1 MKLLRNFQSVAG
13 LPRGGLLSQSFTLAL
28 MAIVLAVLAFPNY
41 AWAEAPTGSITG
53 IVTDAQGG
61 VVPGAAVTATN
72 PQTGV
77 AAKTTTNAEG
87 VYNIPFL
94 KPGTYEVKI
103 VANGLKEAVIT
114 GVLVD
119 VGNIARVDT
128 SLQMG
133 STTQSITVEA
143 TAPLVQ
149 QDTTTYDAQVNR
161 KFVEDL
167 PNAVSGGTRTASDL
181 VQLVPGAQTPG
192 ASSGQSYG
200 SQFGVNIDGGRQF
213 STEWQIDGMNMAYQ
227 GVTTDASLDNRPD
240 MDLVSE
246 VKVQEGVPSA
256 EYGRTSGGVI
266 SYISRSGSNDLHGN
280 ATGFLR
286 NTVLDSRPYNAATV
300 PLDQQ
305 WEMAL
310 SVGGPVWIP
319 KVYNGRDKTFFFF
332 NLTTFRQ
339 PPTAGP
345 GTVTV
350 PTAQERTGN
359 FSDFPEPIFDPT
371 TGAQFPG
378 NIIPSGDIGPTA
390 TFLNKLYPLP
400 TNSNLV
406 NNYTG
411 TTPGYNKQTDW
422 FLRLDQN
429 FGTNNRVM
437 GSFRARATPALL
449 AEGPPFGDAL
459 SSNLTPRGISQFT
472 LADDWVLSP
481 HLVNHFAASEVGFHI
496 TQNSQ
501 PLSPSDW
508 PSIPG
513 TYVPAFPSFCFTTN
527 SYAPMGMGLGN
538 CAVNSVTYEEDRSR
552 DLQDSVSWVKGKHS
566 LKFGARYLWFQAA
579 TGELDT
585 RSGEYQFSDAE
596 TAEVV
601 NGATVANT
609 GNSYASFLL
618 GDVNYASMQDNPFPD
633 QHSQALAFYAQ
644 DDFKVSKK
652 LTLNYGLRWD
662 YEGAEWEQN
671 NQMAEMDPT
680 LANAAAGGLPGA
692 YEFARQQ
699 HVRNFVNNWHRGFSP
714 RLGGAYAVSNTLV
727 VRASAGLLL
736 APPGTDQGAG
746 ILDEAGY
753 GAAIS
758 KSSPNGGISPAM
770 NWDVGWI
777 NPPHPPDFD
786 PAIYNGGSAGTD
798 AGNADRW
805 ADSYIWQLDI
815 QKSFARDYMINVGY
829 VGESSHHIPGGLD
842 LPDQVNTKYLALGSL
857 LTDSITDPAV
867 VAAGYTPPYA
877 SFATDLGAG
886 ATLAQ
891 ALKLYPQYYS
901 VGVYQDHVG
910 DSSYNAL
917 MIKVE
922 KRFSN
927 GLQFLTAFT
936 ASKTLTNVSLNSE
949 VGNAGP
955 QDTNNRGVEKGLA
968 PLDIPRALV
977 VSATYALPWGPGR
990 TFLHQGVLS
999 QILGGWATS
1008 GILNYDSGLPI
1019 AIGAPD
1025 TLPIANGRLG
1035 SDYLGGQIKTGVSRG
1050 DTVIENGLS
1059 GQAGT
1064 VALNRAAF
1072 GFPAPFTLGNTNI
1085 LPNTRTLGFASED
1098 LSLFK
1103 RETFRERYQVEL
1115 RLDAFNA
1122 FNRKDPGGLVT
1133 DLTSPAFGQYTS
1145 STIGP
1150 RQCQVGLKITF

>member
-41 AWAEAPTGSITG
+41 ARAEAPTGSITG

-128 SLQMG
+128 TLQMG

>member
-1 MKLLRNFQSVAG
+1 MKLHRNFQSVAG

-41 AWAEAPTGSITG
+41 ARAEAPTGSITG